1 MKWFKT
7 QIMLLVRWSKL
18 EINGRIVM
26 KWWFKTQI
34 MLQVRWSRDQWKD
47 CDEVVVQDTD
57 YAAGTLV

>member
-1 MKWFKT
+1 
-7 QIMLLVRWSKL
+7 
-18 EINGRIVM
+18 M

-47 CDEVVVQDTD
+47 CDGVVVQDTD